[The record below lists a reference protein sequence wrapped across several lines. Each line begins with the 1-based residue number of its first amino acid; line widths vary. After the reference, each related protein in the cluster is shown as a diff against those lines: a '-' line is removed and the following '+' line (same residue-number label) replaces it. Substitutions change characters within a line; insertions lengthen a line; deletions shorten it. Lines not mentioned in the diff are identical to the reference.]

1 MPSNVD
7 DLIYDAAGERIIKCK
22 VKKNEAEDFLAL
34 CAGSSSR
41 VHSMQ
46 DALARY
52 VRKCLGDKK
61 IIIT

>member
-1 MPSNVD
+1 MKNSID
-7 DLIYDAAGERIIKCK
+7 DLIFKTVEERIIK
-22 VKKNEAEDFLAL
+22 VKLKKAEAEDFLAL

-46 DALARY
+46 DAMARY
-52 VRKCLGDKK
+52 VRKCLKNKK

>member
-1 MPSNVD
+1 MKSNVN
-7 DLIYDAAGERIIKCK
+7 DLIFKAVEERIIK
-22 VKKNEAEDFLAL
+22 VKLKKAEAEDFLAL

-52 VRKCLGDKK
+52 TRKCLKDKK